1 MTDKQAKFIAE
12 YLVDFNATKAA
23 KRAGY
28 SENTAYDSGYKN
40 LKNPEIR
47 DRIKAE
53 IDQSI
58 DNSKLSLKK
67 EVIDGLKNII
77 SDPDTRNNERIKAYE
92 LLGKYMTMFTD
103 KVEHAGEI
111 KIVELPPGASKL

>member
-1 MTDKQAKFIAE
+1 MTDKQIKFITE
-12 YLVDFNATKAA
+12 YLVDFNATQAA
-23 KRAGY
+23 SRAGY
-28 SENTAYDSGYKN
+28 SDAAQSGYEN
-40 LKNPEIR
+40 LRKPEIR
-47 DRIKAE
+47 AKIKQE
-53 IDQSI
+53 IDNAI
-58 DNSKLSLKK
+58 DDSKLSLKK

>member
-92 LLGKYMTMFTD
+92 LLGKYMTMFSD
-103 KVEHAGEI
+103 KIEHSGGVTITIDQDDAR
-111 KIVELPPGASKL
+111 L